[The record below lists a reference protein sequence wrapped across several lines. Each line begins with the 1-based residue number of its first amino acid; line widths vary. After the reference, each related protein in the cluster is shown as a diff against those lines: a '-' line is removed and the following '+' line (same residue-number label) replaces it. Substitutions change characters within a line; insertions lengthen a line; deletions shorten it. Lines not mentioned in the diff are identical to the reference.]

1 MKNTLL
7 QLSILLCTLSA
18 WAQNSTYRGDEFYAT
33 VQSLRDLDFGFA
45 YKYGFNN
52 STYLRFDLLNASYSK
67 RKLEN
72 FSMIDPNGTL
82 LNVSEQVQ
90 SNYDLGIGIEKRKD
104 FNEHMQFL
112 YGVSAIAGRS
122 GQTTEA
128 ITADDKVLTEIINT
142 TWRYGA
148 GLNLGILVRIVEN
161 LHLGAELIPKYMIST
176 EKTEYI
182 ASAVISNQVQKAKQQ
197 DFYLSMNDVRFSLV
211 YRFKR

>member
-1 MKNTLL
+1 
-7 QLSILLCTLSA
+7 
-18 WAQNSTYRGDEFYAT
+18 
-33 VQSLRDLDFGFA
+33 
-45 YKYGFNN
+45 
-52 STYLRFDLLNASYSK
+52 
-67 RKLEN
+67 
-72 FSMIDPNGTL
+72 MIDPNGTL